1 MKLIV
6 ILLLLI
12 SCQASNI
19 KKYKKSYHWVIG
31 QYKHLSPK
39 QKKILIE
46 SYIQGNK
53 LKIRGER
60 FGYTI
65 ATIVMVETSA
75 RRNLEGDM
83 FGNSV
88 GLTQMS
94 LNRTK
99 ELLHKDDLPKVF
111 KFLLL
116 FPDKRI
122 KDILKTND
130 ILNRELCMWNFKV
143 HYLYYKRHHYRK
155 AYQYAVTAHNGINV
169 RKGFYNKKYWNKFRE
184 YMRVVKLVIAKDYK
198 KAKK

>member
-1 MKLIV
+1 MKLIM
-6 ILLLLI
+6 ILLILSLQ
-12 SCQASNI
+12 SYAQN
-19 KKYKKSYHWVIG
+19 YKHSYHWVIG

-46 SYIQGNK
+46 SYIQGNE
-53 LKIRGER
+53 LKIKGEK
-60 FGYTI
+60 FGLTI

-75 RRNLEGDM
+75 RRNLVGDKY
-83 FGNSV
+83 GNSV

-99 ELLHKDDLPKVF
+99 ELLKGNNIPKVF

-116 FPDKRI
+116 LSDKR
-122 KDILKTND
+122 LKQVLRNND
-130 ILNRELCMWNFKV
+130 ILNRALCMWNFKI
-143 HYLYYKRHHYRK
+143 HYLYYKRHHYKK

-169 RKGFYNKKYWNKFRE
+169 KKGFYNKKYWEKFRE

>member
-1 MKLIV
+1 MKLIIV
-6 ILLLLI
+6 LLLLI
-12 SCQASNI
+12 SCQANNI
-19 KKYKKSYHWVIG
+19 KRYKNSYHWVIS

-46 SYIQGNK
+46 SYIQGNE
-53 LKIRGER
+53 LKINGEK
-60 FGYTI
+60 FGLTI

-75 RRNLEGDM
+75 RRNLVGDKY
-83 FGNSV
+83 GNSV

-99 ELLHKDDLPKVF
+99 ELLKRNDVPKVF

-116 FPDKRI
+116 LSDKR
-122 KDILKTND
+122 LKQLLRTND
-130 ILNRELCMWNFKV
+130 ILNRALCMWNFKV
-143 HYLYYKRHHYRK
+143 HYLYYKRHHYKK

-169 RKGFYNKKYWNKFRE
+169 GRGFYNKKYWEKFRK

-198 KAKK
+198 